1 MFRQNALSIFSESSD
16 CVDKSKLSAVI
27 RRYVRLY
34 SSLCCVDNPNLDDP
48 TIRAEYQ
55 SLVELLSLPFSDEEV
70 DALFC
75 RQEVRYRQDSMWQ
88 LLRRARKAAKDN
100 RSRSFNEN
108 RLEEL
113 KDFAL
118 YDRLVESELEKLT
131 SVGRKIVL
139 KPTESI
145 AFVGGGAM
153 PMSAMLIH
161 RKTGLPVTCID
172 DDEETVELGREFIS
186 KCGFSTEA
194 VSYRCANAM
203 EYNYRLGRNPIV
215 FINGSVHDKS
225 GVMRRVGQSRK
236 GKRVLAVRGPTRT
249 GGLIEEPIG
258 SRQVE
263 GVYSFFDRRTDETM
277 SPLYR
282 ITFFSGYPYMQVR
295 IHRRNTHPVPPDNM
309 SRLRFETI
317 RQYRW
322 LLKRWYREMA
332 NAM

>member
-1 MFRQNALSIFSESSD
+1 MFQQSAISIVSGSSSGIDGPKLEASIRQ
-16 CVDKSKLSAVI
+16 
-27 RRYVRLY
+27 YVRLY
-34 SSLCCVDNPNLDDP
+34 SELCCADKPSLDDAP
-48 TIRAEYQ
+48 IHKEHQALIR
-55 SLVELLSLPFSDEEV
+55 LMSLPFTDDEV
-70 DALFC
+70 NALLC
-75 RQEVRYRQDSMWQ
+75 SKEVRHRQDSMWQ
-88 LLRRARKAAKDN
+88 HLRQAKKRAKD
-100 RSRSFNEN
+100 RRSFAFGGN
-108 RLEEL
+108 RLEDL
-113 KDFAL
+113 KDFLL
-118 YDRLVESELEKLT
+118 YDNLVECELDKLGAF
-131 SVGRKIVL
+131 GRKIIL

-153 PMSAMLIH
+153 PVSAMLIQ

-172 DDEETVELGREFIS
+172 DDEGTVELGKEFIR
-186 KCGFSTEA
+186 KCGFSSELMT
-194 VSYRCANAM
+194 YRCASPT

-225 GVMRRVGQSRK
+225 GIMRRVGQSRR

-249 GGLIEEPIG
+249 GVLIEEPIG
-258 SRQVE
+258 ARQVE
-263 GVYSFFDRRTDETM
+263 GVYSFFDRHTDEAM

-295 IHRRNTHPVPPDNM
+295 LHRRNTHPVPPDNM

-322 LLKRWYREMA
+322 LLKRWYKEMA